1 MRVQVIIA
9 VLAAAVAGGV
19 WMLQGQDPAVA
30 SGAEGLDIAEGE
42 ALYAEACAACHG
54 AQLEGQP
61 DWRTRGPDGRL
72 PAPPHDETGHTWH
85 HSDSLLFNYTK
96 LGGKALMAQQ
106 GMEFD
111 SGMSGFGDSLT
122 DQQIRNV
129 LGYIRS
135 TWPEHVKEAQKARTN
150 AENGEN

>member
-1 MRVQVIIA
+1 MRGQVIIA

-72 PAPPHDETGHTWH
+72 PAPPRMMKRGTPGI
-85 HSDSLLFNYTK
+85 
-96 LGGKALMAQQ
+96 
-106 GMEFD
+106 
-111 SGMSGFGDSLT
+111 
-122 DQQIRNV
+122 IRTACC
-129 LGYIRS
+129 S
-135 TWPEHVKEAQKARTN
+135 TIPS
-150 AENGEN
+150 